1 MRSRTKLISSITVSI
16 VISAIIACL
25 VYFMLQEVKIK
36 LGQNRDYDEVIF
48 KANALDNLL
57 AELKQ
62 DFELTDL
69 TQIQDVFVSLGDLL
83 NQAVSADP
91 VERSVIVQIRSNYE
105 SLRLLLNQLAVS
117 GVGRDSPS
125 LEDRKA
131 MIDTQILI
139 KVRRMAEDVHRLG
152 GLNMERVISIQSRNG
167 IAVLLLL
174 AALIIFNTLVFVISH
189 RKFVQSQ
196 ESLHER
202 EERLNYVLE
211 GSREG
216 FWDWDLKTGEVNR
229 NERWAQMLGYSFKD
243 IAFSVPQWEDLVHP
257 EDKPRAWQSI
267 TDHLKGK
274 TEHHEC
280 EYRMLNKSGDWV
292 WILDRARVVKLD
304 GDGKPARM
312 AGTHTDVSQRKK
324 AEEALVKSESKYRL
338 LAENMK
344 DVIWGSDSNL
354 GLEYLSPSVKDLLGY
369 EPEEIMG
376 VSFLDLLTTES
387 RNRAQPFL
395 DKRSEFTM
403 PHKPPLQFS
412 YEVEMIRKDGS
423 RVWAEIVSNPV
434 IESNGTLL
442 GFQGVARDVSERKD
456 SERALQESESMF
468 RSYVESSPIGIFETD
483 SDGRLV
489 SANKACSSVTG
500 YSNETLLKSAIFDFL
515 PHETV
520 PKVTAKFQRLMLSGY
535 ENADLEIITFSGK
548 IIWESVHA
556 IKLSDNRF
564 LFYIIDIT
572 ERKQA
577 EENLKAASNQTLQ
590 LMHSM
595 ISGFVVFES
604 VFDESGQFVD
614 CRYVLTNDAFGRILG
629 ISSEEVIGKTINEV
643 WPDTEQAWIQNF
655 KDVALSGIGKSFEM
669 SHEPTR
675 KCYYC
680 TIYRPKEST
689 DRTCLMFEDITERK
703 QAQEE
708 LLEMERKLFQ
718 SQKLESLGVL
728 AGGIA
733 HDFNNLLAVI
743 VGNIELAQ
751 ESGFN
756 SAEKELF
763 LERAMSAS
771 MKSARLIRQMLDYSG
786 KGAFELNDVNL
797 SELVNNNIDMFRM
810 SVPKNINLRVDGT
823 EDDIFI
829 KADLSQIQQVIM
841 NLLIN
846 ASEAIG
852 GGTGAIEISTGAQY
866 CNESVISQSLL
877 PEKPK
882 PQDMAF
888 IRVRDDGSGMDVETV
903 QRIFDPFFSTKFV
916 GRGLGMSVVH
926 GVVRGHT
933 GVVTIDSEPGVGTT
947 IVVYLPLLYRT
958 RRADGAHDNVK
969 PSASSTEEKSA
980 EKNKLSVLVVDDEQ
994 EVLDLVLNQLQHLGC
1009 ETLSAMNGKEA
1020 LDVFSQNPQ
1029 IDFVILDLIMPE
1041 MGGVE
1046 TFDRLK
1052 ALRPDM
1058 AVVICSGYNEEQIKD
1073 GFKSKFQPTA
1083 FVTKPYSLSTLKDL
1097 TELLRG
1103 KHYAYQ

>member
-57 AELKQ
+57 ADLKQ

-174 AALIIFNTLVFVISH
+174 AALIIFNTLVFVISR

-202 EERLNYVLE
+202 EERLNHVLE

-324 AEEALVKSESKYRL
+324 AEEALVKSESRYRL

-354 GLEYLSPSVKDLLGY
+354 ELEYLSPSVKDLLGY

-403 PHKPPLQFS
+403 SHKPPLQFS

-680 TIYRPKEST
+680 TIYRPTEST

-866 CNESVISQSLL
+866 CDESVISRSLL